1 MRTRFVIGAVVVVGV
16 VAAWM
21 LWSKSEDRGRP
32 RFFADQTYNF
42 QTLRALDDVSDIG
55 GDTGETL
62 QTVAGLKA
70 GDVVTSINSI
80 PVTGSTDLTAQVRAL
95 QGGSKATIDFVRG
108 GRSMSVKV
116 TLGTLK

>member
-1 MRTRFVIGAVVVVGV
+1 VTTDGSATTSKVVGASIQSV
-16 VAAWM
+16 VA
-21 LWSKSEDRGRP
+21 
-32 RFFADQTYNF
+32 
-42 QTLRALDDVSDIG
+42 G
-55 GDTGETL
+55 GAAAS
-62 QTVAGLKA
+62 AGLKA
-70 GDVVTSINSI
+70 GDVVTSINGI